1 MASHYLPASETH
13 DTLADWG
20 FYRRV
25 ASQADWLVA
34 RMDGDTETEDL
45 AYAKLIDS
53 PELRYMG
60 EWSDGRAVEELRVW
74 DDPLNSSKFTH
85 CNTWTGP

>member
-1 MASHYLPASETH
+1 
-13 DTLADWG
+13 
-20 FYRRV
+20 
-25 ASQADWLVA
+25 
-34 RMDGDTETEDL
+34 MDGDIETEAV

-53 PELRYMG
+53 PELRHMG